1 MSFYAYVKQPDD
13 EVCVWHYMDLARY
26 MLLLEQRALFFEQVD
41 AVDCQFEGYG
51 TIGNVAPGTNIH
63 DAARETTEFSALS
76 RASLV
81 ISCWH
86 MGDCES
92 AALWQLHA
100 DAPVAIKSTVQRLKK
115 GLNYSLLKYVKIG
128 AVNYQPP
135 AILSTEA
142 GVSIEVDYFFKRQSF
157 AHERE
162 VRILAHARDLDL
174 VTRNGGCWPPPTSA
188 RWWDKSPYR
197 PKPRPGLRTSSVR
210 SRTRRIMWTWRSLN
224 PRCAGRRW
232 RRTDPH
238 PYIPC
243 ATRLERGAGVRPT
256 VRQ

>member
-81 ISCWH
+81 VSCWH

-100 DAPVAIKSTVQRLKK
+100 DAPVAIKSTVQRLKR

-174 VTRNGGCWPPPTSA
+174 VTRNGGLLASADLGALVEQVCVSPKAPPWFA
-188 RWWDKSPYR
+188 D
-197 PKPRPGLRTSSVR
+197 LVR
-210 SRTRRIMWTWRSLN
+210 SITNSTYHVDVEVAQSTLRREAL
-224 PRCAGRRW
+224 A
-232 RRTDPH
+232 
-238 PYIPC
+238 
-243 ATRLERGAGVRPT
+243 
-256 VRQ
+256 